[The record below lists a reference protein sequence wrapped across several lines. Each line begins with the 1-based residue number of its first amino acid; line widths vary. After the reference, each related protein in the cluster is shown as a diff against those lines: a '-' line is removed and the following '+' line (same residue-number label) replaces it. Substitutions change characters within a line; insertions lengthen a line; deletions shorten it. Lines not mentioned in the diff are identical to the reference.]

1 MTPEQEMSEVLNG
14 ALEHTITQQDW
25 VAAQRERVKQAKK
38 NAKTELKTAKLA
50 AHRKN
55 RKVKRRAKRKAQHKN
70 RI

>member
-1 MTPEQEMSEVLNG
+1 MTPEQEMGEVLDKVV
-14 ALEHTITQQDW
+14 EHTITQQDW
-25 VAAQRERVKQAKK
+25 EAAQRERVKQAKK
-38 NAKTELKTAKLA
+38 NAKTELRMAKLA